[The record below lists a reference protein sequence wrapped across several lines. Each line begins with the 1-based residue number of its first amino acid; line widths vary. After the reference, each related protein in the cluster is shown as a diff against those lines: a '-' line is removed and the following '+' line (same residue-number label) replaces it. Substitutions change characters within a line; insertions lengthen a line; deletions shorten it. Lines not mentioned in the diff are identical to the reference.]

1 MNDTFIYLRKSRED
15 TDKKDT
21 LENHRKILIDLCNQ
35 NNWSYEIFEEIKS
48 SNSLENRTEIKRMLQ
63 LIEQGK
69 CKRVVVMALD
79 RLSRDKT
86 DSAKIE
92 EILVKNKVPLV
103 TPNNTFNWDNE
114 SDFMLSDFESLIA
127 RSEYRLIKKRMAIGK
142 QVKAEQGKLVN
153 GEPPMGYKINKNINK
168 VVIDKEKAII
178 YRWLVDNF
186 LTGNY
191 STHTLATEFNKY
203 YLGNRGKKANNSRI
217 YKILTN
223 RFYLGEVK
231 HKNKWYKGEHE
242 PLITIEEYNKIIE
255 QLKGNSKIPNRK
267 GYRQIKRLSGLCKCG
282 LCGHTLTVTKQ
293 GNKYFLRCWYVDP
306 MGNRCKNKQIKES
319 EVIKIINN
327 EILSHIHAIQEILND
342 KDINTQLNSKN
353 SIHAD
358 LERLKA
364 MLKNIDK
371 KESNI
376 KDLAIN
382 GILTIS
388 ETKERLEQLK
398 EERENINKSIEK
410 LNNSIISIEGLK
422 IQCDNFIDIYK
433 RLQMNDISN
442 EEYNNMLR
450 GIINKI
456 TLTRASKEEI
466 NIDINFI

>member
-21 LENHRKILIDLCNQ
+21 LENHRKILIDLCNK

-92 EILVKNKVPLV
+92 EILIKNNIELV
-103 TPNNTFNWDNE
+103 TPDRVFNWDNE

-127 RSEYRLIKKRMAIGK
+127 RSEYRLIKKRLAIGK

-153 GEPPMGYKINKNINK
+153 GEPPMGYKIDKNINK

-178 YRWLVDNF
+178 YRWIVDNF

-217 YKILTN
+217 YKILSN

-242 PLITIEEYNKIIE
+242 PLITIEEYNKIIN
-255 QLKGNSKIPNRK
+255 QLKGKSKIPNRK

-293 GNKYFLRCWYVDP
+293 QDKYFLRCWYVDHD
-306 MGNRCKNKQIKES
+306 GNRCKNKQINENI
-319 EVIKIINN
+319 VIENINIA
-327 EILSHIHAIQEILND
+327 ILDHIHAIQEILNNR
-342 KDINTQLNSKN
+342 DINSQLNSKN
-353 SIHAD
+353 SIYAN

-398 EERENINKSIEK
+398 EERENINKSIDK
-410 LNNSIISIEGLK
+410 LNNSYKSIEDLK
-422 IQCDNFIDIYK
+422 IQYDRFINMYDTLQGDI
-433 RLQMNDISN
+433 NTEI
-442 EEYNNMLR
+442 YNQVLR
-450 GIINKI
+450 GSINKI
-456 TLTRASKEEI
+456 TLTRANKEEI
-466 NIDINFI
+466 EIDINFI

>member
-48 SNSLENRTEIKRMLQ
+48 SNSLENRTEIKKMLQ
-63 LIEQGK
+63 LIEQGY

-86 DSAKIE
+86 DSAYIE
-92 EILVKNKVPLV
+92 DILIKNNIELV
-103 TPNNTFNWDNE
+103 TPDRVFNWDNE

-127 RSEYRLIKKRMAIGK
+127 RSEYRLIKKRLAIGK

-153 GEPPMGYKINKNINK
+153 GEPPMGYKIDKNINK
-168 VVIDKEKAII
+168 VVIDKEKAIV

-191 STHTLATEFNKY
+191 TTHTLAIEFNKY

-231 HKNKWYKGEHE
+231 HRNTWYKGEHE
-242 PLITIEEYNKIIE
+242 PLITTEEYNKIIE

-267 GYRQIKRLSGLCKCG
+267 GYRQIKKLSGLCKCG

-293 GNKYFLRCWYVDP
+293 QDKYFLRCWYVDHE
-306 MGNRCKNKQIKES
+306 GNRCKNKQINENI
-319 EVIKIINN
+319 VIENINIA
-327 EILSHIHAIQEILND
+327 ILDHIHAIQEILNNR
-342 KDINTQLNSKN
+342 DINSQLNSKN
-353 SIHAD
+353 SIYAN

-398 EERENINKSIEK
+398 EERNNINKSIEK
-410 LNNSIISIEGLK
+410 LNNSYKSIEDLK
-422 IQCDNFIDIYK
+422 IQYDRFINMYDTLQGDI
-433 RLQMNDISN
+433 NTEI
-442 EEYNNMLR
+442 YNQVLR
-450 GIINKI
+450 GSINKI
-456 TLTRASKEEI
+456 TLTRANKDEI
-466 NIDINFI
+466 EIDINFI